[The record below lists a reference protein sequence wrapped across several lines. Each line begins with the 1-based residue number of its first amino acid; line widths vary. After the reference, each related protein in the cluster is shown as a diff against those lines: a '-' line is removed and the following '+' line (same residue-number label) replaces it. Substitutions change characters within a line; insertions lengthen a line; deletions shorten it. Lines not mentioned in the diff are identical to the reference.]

1 MYVENKYYKILESS
15 KYDDIETIRRNYKRI
30 IFINHPDRGGDEDF
44 AKEVNI
50 AWKVIK
56 ENHIQQKRQST
67 NQKNNKGS
75 KGKHTKNNSNKTSNT
90 TNKQKTKT
98 KKSYSKNNKQSKC
111 NSKYDKSNED
121 IELLCIGVVFI
132 GIGLF
137 LLSICWPFGIIY
149 FYLLYKYLS
158 S

>member
-1 MYVENKYYKILESS
+1 MYIQNKYYKILNSS
-15 KYDDIETIRRNYKRI
+15 KYDDIETIKRNYKQI
-30 IFINHPDRGGDEDF
+30 IFDIHPDRGGSEEL

-50 AWKVIK
+50 AWKIIK
-56 ENHIQQKRQST
+56 KYHIQQTKHSNKQET
-67 NQKNNKGS
+67 NNGT
-75 KGKHTKNNSNKTSNT
+75 KHTNTGNKTRNT

-98 KKSYSKNNKQSKC
+98 KKSYSKNNEQSKC

-137 LLSICWPFGIIY
+137 LLSICWPIGIIY